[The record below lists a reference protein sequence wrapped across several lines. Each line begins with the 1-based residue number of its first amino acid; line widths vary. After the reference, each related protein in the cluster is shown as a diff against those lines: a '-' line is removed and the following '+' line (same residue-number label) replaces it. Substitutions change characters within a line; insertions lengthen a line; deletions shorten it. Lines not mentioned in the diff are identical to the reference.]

1 MLDGLSRFKGRILL
15 VMSGRDMVSK
25 EFDDL
30 LQAAPVWQE
39 HLAACATVRHDL
51 QYADHTF
58 STGEWREQVAEWGT
72 DWLTSLPAYQN
83 SQNQAVR

>member
-1 MLDGLSRFKGRILL
+1 ML

-30 LQAAPVWQE
+30 LLAAPAWKE
-39 HLAACATVRHDL
+39 ELEACAMVRHDL

-58 STGEWREQVAEWGT
+58 SSSVWRDQVAEWGT
-72 DWLTSLPAYQN
+72 AWLRSLPPDQHT
-83 SQNQAVR
+83 QLNQALR